1 MRGFFDFFGED
12 VALWAENIHH
22 DLPVKLAVYKDIAQ
36 NGQSPETID
45 DPAVILNIIDALA
58 ALDICSS
65 VGEYDD
71 TQATTYL
78 FSSSDGQQY
87 GFTFSR
93 GCLLFRHKLYEVRD
107 AARLAAVEKAAAF

>member
-1 MRGFFDFFGED
+1 MG
-12 VALWAENIHH
+12 ENIHH

-65 VGEYDD
+65 VGEMMTRRRRLIYSLHPTDSSMVSLFHVD
-71 TQATTYL
+71 ACFSGINYMRCVTQPGWPL
-78 FSSSDGQQY
+78 
-87 GFTFSR
+87 
-93 GCLLFRHKLYEVRD
+93 
-107 AARLAAVEKAAAF
+107 